1 MNFNN
6 TSLKALT
13 LHFVGNKNV
22 DGRLFSSP
30 DTIPLSEDITEKLN
44 RFYLRK
50 FEELPDRYRF
60 YHTSSL
66 QFNEVYNFVSEVF
79 ENHDFFESASKK
91 IAGHLFEKSVHPNIK
106 PGELHVCLFT
116 DCLYN
121 SHSVDAIGIFKTED
135 KSGFFEIAEIENR
148 LSLEYREGVDINKF
162 DKGCLVFNIAE
173 DTGYEVCVIDRQN
186 KGEEAKYWMDEFLGL
201 MQISNDFSQTNDI
214 LSLTK
219 NYITQQFAEEFQVN
233 KTDQIELLNRSID
246 YFKSH
251 EMFDKEEFEN
261 DVFHH
266 PDTIQSFRHYETQY
280 LDKNEMELEDGFA
293 ISAQAVKKQT
303 RVFKSVL
310 KLDRNFHIYIHG
322 NKELIERGVDS
333 DGRKY
338 YKIYFENEE

>member
-6 TSLKALT
+6 TSFKTLT
-13 LHFVGNKNV
+13 LHFVGNKNT
-22 DGRLFSSP
+22 DGRLSSSP
-30 DTIPLSEDITEKLN
+30 DPVPMTEGLEEKLTH
-44 RFYLRK
+44 FYLNK
-50 FEELPDRYRF
+50 FADLPDRYRF
-60 YHTSSL
+60 YHVSSL
-66 QFNEVYNFVSEVF
+66 QFNEVYSFVSDIF
-79 ENHDFFESASKK
+79 DNQESFGIISSK
-91 IAGHLFEKSVHPNIK
+91 IAAHLFEKSGHPNIK
-106 PGELHVCLFT
+106 PGELHICLFT
-116 DCLYN
+116 NCIYN
-121 SHSVDAIGIFKTED
+121 SHAVDVIGIFKTED
-135 KSGFFEIAEIENR
+135 KSGFFEIAEQDET
-148 LSLEYREGVDINKF
+148 LSLEYREGIDINRF
-162 DKGCLVFNIAE
+162 DKGCLIFNVAA

-201 MQISNDFSQTNDI
+201 MQISNEFSQTNEI

-219 NYITQQFAEEFQVN
+219 NYITQQFGEEFQVN

-261 DVFHH
+261 EVFHH

-280 LDKNEMELEDGFA
+280 LNKNEMELEENFA
-293 ISAQAVKKQT
+293 ISAQAVKKQA

-322 NKELIERGVDS
+322 DKEMIERGIES

-338 YKIYFENEE
+338 YKIYYENES

>member
-1 MNFNN
+1 MNFSN
-6 TSLKALT
+6 TSFKALT
-13 LHFVGNKNV
+13 LHFVGNKNT

-30 DTIPLSEDITEKLN
+30 GSVPLTEDLESKLSH
-44 RFYLRK
+44 FYLNK
-50 FEELPDRYRF
+50 FMELPDRYRF
-60 YHTSSL
+60 IHASSL
-66 QFNEVYNFVSEVF
+66 QFNEVYSFAGEIFNNHTAFETVSG
-79 ENHDFFESASKK
+79 K
-91 IAGHLFEKSVHPNIK
+91 IAAHLFEKSVHPNIK
-106 PGELHVCLFT
+106 AGELHICLFT

-121 SHSVDAIGIFKTED
+121 NHSVDVIGIFKTED
-135 KSGFFEIAEIENR
+135 KSGFFEITEIEET
-148 LSLEYREGVDINKF
+148 LSLQYREGVDINRF
-162 DKGCLVFNIAE
+162 DKGCLIFNVAA

-201 MQISNDFSQTNDI
+201 MQVSNEFSQTNEI
-214 LSLTK
+214 LSITK

-251 EMFDKEEFEN
+251 DMFDKEEFEN
-261 DVFHH
+261 EVFHH

-280 LDKNEMELEDGFA
+280 LDRNELELDDSFA
-293 ISAQAVKKQT
+293 ISAQAVKKQL

-322 NKELIERGVDS
+322 NKEMIEKGIES

-338 YKIYFENEE
+338 YKIYYENES